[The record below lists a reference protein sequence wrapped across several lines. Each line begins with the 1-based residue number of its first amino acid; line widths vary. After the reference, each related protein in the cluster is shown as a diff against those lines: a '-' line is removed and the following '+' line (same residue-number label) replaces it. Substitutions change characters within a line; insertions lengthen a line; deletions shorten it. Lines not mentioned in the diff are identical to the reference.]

1 MEMEL
6 DQIIGYLNGE
16 QLFAYYDGSVP
27 CPSSSV
33 TTMSISSKD
42 KSKKS
47 SQDETQQVTKNKCNQ
62 HQPLKNNI
70 YN

>member
-16 QLFAYYDGSVP
+16 QLSGYYDGIVP

-33 TTMSISSKD
+33 TGHHVHLI
-42 KSKKS
+42 
-47 SQDETQQVTKNKCNQ
+47 QR
-62 HQPLKNNI
+62 
-70 YN
+70 